1 MADYM
6 QLTPSLKRLEG
17 ELTAMQNEQVG
28 SEYSNKFV
36 LVLKKLTT
44 LLYNASTKKN
54 PGSYIKSMAPW
65 DDLALKTDL
74 LTSGGSY
81 FDIGISD
88 GTFAIKDDFTIAD
101 KKMYSAILKF
111 KDFVDSVP
119 KGYFATLGK
128 KRKAIIATVRN
139 DLDKHIGLYELK
151 ALFGQIKKENEKF
164 DAYCD
169 NINRMFDDGAAIHQI
184 ETAVVQFVRELKDYQ
199 EIAGNQHANIL
210 STCASYFSEEE
221 AITYAKAAIYDYD
234 TQDFIKRIG
243 ALNQGSSA
251 HSSLSRQLSDT
262 GLEFSFEET
271 KMSDESNG
279 HPYTQITDPMA
290 PNTNVIENRSHT
302 LELLLEKSHKI
313 KADILESEENI
324 RRADEC
330 IKMCQEEIDSLTIPD
345 IKRFDQY
352 TKNISAVTAQ
362 LNDLT
367 VQLNGLGDNTI
378 NLNKVIED
386 NIDTRFDFSEL
397 SREFLVLKNQHTSLT
412 TESKEI
418 QALNKYV
425 TDFNSSVDNKN
436 YYILIDKEKLN
447 KIKKYISFDLSKEC
461 DSLLSSSIP
470 GVTGLLSNPA
480 NKSNVK
486 TILERI
492 SEQLNTKQVQHGQLI
507 RACETQKTTCNNQ
520 FKKNYTDYLKRT
532 KQQLNND
539 IKGDELKLEGFQ
551 QEFITYQGVK
561 EKLEENLEN
570 LQIEK
575 NDFNAT
581 LKENSTSLKK
591 NEKIIDEVQ
600 REVSAEKI
608 QKRYKNNLEK
618 KNLKEQSRFN
628 ELTDFQHRLKK
639 INDDRRGRWEQL
651 AYLAAFNDAYR
662 FYVKNSIFFQNKPND
677 SERIKTKIVEIERL
691 KKELKEIFKQELAH
705 KINQISVLDNA
716 REFNDNVDS
725 NKVKHETIEENTNQN
740 PSLNRIKNPYWGPLH
755 SLMDSKDIFF
765 KKRKQDP
772 VEKYL
777 IEKIVGLNFFGEQ
790 GIFTRHANAIKGCP
804 SALLGMLYT
813 CLAYASGR
821 HFEYQTEIMFLEDL
835 MALENKKMTLEKVD
849 SDKTNKSIQETINN
863 RIEKRLK
870 DYPNGNLSE
879 KLDLY
884 KKQME
889 LAQEHMDTPR
899 SDDKPSLNGG
909 GS

>member
-1 MADYM
+1 
-6 QLTPSLKRLEG
+6 
-17 ELTAMQNEQVG
+17 
-28 SEYSNKFV
+28 
-36 LVLKKLTT
+36 
-44 LLYNASTKKN
+44 
-54 PGSYIKSMAPW
+54 
-65 DDLALKTDL
+65 
-74 LTSGGSY
+74 
-81 FDIGISD
+81 
-88 GTFAIKDDFTIAD
+88 
-101 KKMYSAILKF
+101 
-111 KDFVDSVP
+111 
-119 KGYFATLGK
+119 
-128 KRKAIIATVRN
+128 
-139 DLDKHIGLYELK
+139 
-151 ALFGQIKKENEKF
+151 
-164 DAYCD
+164 
-169 NINRMFDDGAAIHQI
+169 
-184 ETAVVQFVRELKDYQ
+184 
-199 EIAGNQHANIL
+199 
-210 STCASYFSEEE
+210 
-221 AITYAKAAIYDYD
+221 
-234 TQDFIKRIG
+234 
-243 ALNQGSSA
+243 
-251 HSSLSRQLSDT
+251 
-262 GLEFSFEET
+262 
-271 KMSDESNG
+271 
-279 HPYTQITDPMA
+279 
-290 PNTNVIENRSHT
+290 
-302 LELLLEKSHKI
+302 
-313 KADILESEENI
+313 
-324 RRADEC
+324 
-330 IKMCQEEIDSLTIPD
+330 MCQEEIDSLTIPD

-740 PSLNRIKNPYWGPLH
+740 PSLNRIFPSFFVHHLLLFLH
-755 SLMDSKDIFF
+755 LLRSNLQLLLVLLQILHL
-765 KKRKQDP
+765 P
-772 VEKYL
+772 P
-777 IEKIVGLNFFGEQ
+777 NEQ
-790 GIFTRHANAIKGCP
+790 
-804 SALLGMLYT
+804 
-813 CLAYASGR
+813 
-821 HFEYQTEIMFLEDL
+821 
-835 MALENKKMTLEKVD
+835 
-849 SDKTNKSIQETINN
+849 
-863 RIEKRLK
+863 
-870 DYPNGNLSE
+870 
-879 KLDLY
+879 
-884 KKQME
+884 
-889 LAQEHMDTPR
+889 
-899 SDDKPSLNGG
+899 
-909 GS
+909 